1 MEIIR
6 IRAEDTDRIA
16 PLVAAF
22 RMQLNAY
29 KGIASQLNIES
40 GKEEVLEFLQSGFP
54 VFALED
60 KDSLVGYMVCRIDD
74 TCVWVEHIFIS
85 EGYRR
90 KGLASML
97 FQKAEEIAASMG
109 EETVY
114 NYVHP
119 NNEGMIRFLRSK
131 GYTVLNLIEI
141 RKPYANEK
149 LTTTIQV
156 DKETFDY

>member
-1 MEIIR
+1 MISLDRSEHSTLLKAALPLRPRYIWTERLR
-6 IRAEDTDRIA
+6 ISKKMPE
-16 PLVAAF
+16 
-22 RMQLNAY
+22 NN
-29 KGIASQLNIES
+29 S
-40 GKEEVLEFLQSGFP
+40 P
-54 VFALED
+54 VFAPED

-74 TCVWVEHIFIS
+74 TCVRVEHIFIL

-90 KGLASML
+90 KSLASML

-131 GYTVLNLIEI
+131 GYTVLNPIEI